1 MNASARAP
9 PPPSRKTLGKFSTVC
24 YGCSWR
30 SDGRLI
36 AAGDGFGYVHVIDAT
51 SGAVLRKLGD
61 AKKQGAAIRTTT
73 WAEEG
78 SKLVSGGD
86 DGGISIWDVTLGE
99 RIVSNSSAHKAEVRS
114 VLSCG
119 RSAWLTAG
127 LDGVVK
133 VWDERTSRESFVL
146 DHGAPVESAATKGSE
161 LAVSAGGHDVVLW
174 DLAMRRRGY
183 AFSEAHAKA
192 CACVVFTSAG
202 RRIIS
207 AGADGIVKAHS
218 LADWSTSRVARFDEP
233 VLCVA
238 CSHEDL
244 LLAAGT
250 AAGRLELRCRSEP
263 SKPLKSRHRTLTP
276 PPGTYRHFQRGKAFE
291 PKPGDHIIY
300 VAPPSQKKPKL
311 HPYDEALRKFRYGD
325 ALDAALATRDPN
337 IVVAVLAEL
346 NRRGGLRTAVDNR
359 DEDRLETLLFFL
371 ASYIANPRY
380 ALRLTKVV
388 HVALDIYRPILGVN
402 PAIDELFQKIALKV
416 KLEADNQRE
425 STQIIACPTKKKAAI
440 RHRSQELCCASRG
453 PCAQSR
459 LLPQGL
465 MHRLVTHGNKYRK
478 PTNLSV
484 MERLFCPAYN
494 KGVG

>member
-1 MNASARAP
+1 MNASARTP

-36 AAGDGFGYVHVIDAT
+36 AAGDGFGCVHVIDAT

-61 AKKQGAAIRTTT
+61 TTKQGAAIRATT

-86 DGGISIWDVTLGE
+86 DGGISIWDVTMGQ
-99 RIVSNSSAHKAEVRS
+99 RVVSNPSAHEAEVRS
-114 VLSCG
+114 VVSCG

-133 VWDERTSRESFVL
+133 LWDERASRVSFVL
-146 DHGAPVESAATKGSE
+146 DHGAPVESAAAKGSE
-161 LAVSAGGHDVVLW
+161 LAASAGGRDVVLW

-183 AFSEAHAKA
+183 VFAEAHAKA
-192 CACVVFTSAG
+192 CACVVFASAG
-202 RRIIS
+202 RRLLS
-207 AGADGIVKAHS
+207 SGADGFIKAHS

-250 AAGRLELRCRSEP
+250 ASGRLELRSRNEP
-263 SKPLKSRHRTLTP
+263 NKPVRSRHRTLTP

-300 VAPPSQKKPKL
+300 VAPPSHKKPKL
-311 HPYDEALRKFRYGD
+311 QPYDEALRKFRYGD
-325 ALDAALATRDPN
+325 ALDAALATRDPS

-346 NRRGGLRTAVDNR
+346 SRRGGLRTAVDNR
-359 DEDRLETLLFFL
+359 DEDRLETLLLFL
-371 ASYIANPRY
+371 AAHIANPRY

-388 HVALDIYRPILGVN
+388 HVALDIYRRILGAN
-402 PAIDELFQKIALKV
+402 PAVDEFFQKIALKV
-416 KLEADNQRE
+416 KLEAANQRE
-425 STQIIACPTKKKAAI
+425 STQIVACFYRTK
-440 RHRSQELCCASRG
+440 H
-453 PCAQSR
+453 
-459 LLPQGL
+459 
-465 MHRLVTHGNKYRK
+465 
-478 PTNLSV
+478 
-484 MERLFCPAYN
+484 
-494 KGVG
+494 